1 MRSLSF
7 LLVTYYAVLRL
18 FVTQIV
24 LDVSSP
30 LYSFRPFAVAGARTI
45 KNCVAGEI
53 HEKRNREEERETK
66 RGAFNQRPK
75 ALNDSE
81 TNLSSLHTLS
91 NFLNSGKLWKYTSVV
106 FPRGKYYINNYIR
119 SAIVKRINV
128 LNISATILQYI
139 LLNNHLHYYIIA
151 YFISQFFID
160 NHAR

>member
-7 LLVTYYAVLRL
+7 LLVTYYAVLCL

-66 RGAFNQRPK
+66 RGALAFNQRPK

-91 NFLNSGKLWKYTSVV
+91 NFPDSGKLWKYTSVV

-119 SAIVKRINV
+119 SATVKRINV
-128 LNISATILQYI
+128 LNISATVLQYI
-139 LLNNHLHYYIIA
+139 LLNNRLYYYIIA
-151 YFISQFFID
+151 YFIS
-160 NHAR
+160 